1 MTVDFM
7 ELASYCKQDIELK
20 CSKTDHKFEYDIL
33 YAAIQ
38 EDDDIKT
45 SRTPHI
51 LKEAKQCILIHSW
64 QQLASTIDY
73 DTYLVQCIN
82 QNGEVHSDKLDND
95 YSIHIY
101 PSRYSTCASISL
113 KRGSV
118 SIYEST
124 IWSNGEN
131 VLPQKLSYIWNL
143 YKRCK
148 SECKSLEESKLLG
161 KLAQKEQ
168 TVNALNS
175 KITDFS
181 IKQQLIEAEVSQYR
195 FLLDE
200 IKKLIN
206 NK

>member
-95 YSIHIY
+95 YSRDCREMLI
-101 PSRYSTCASISL
+101 
-113 KRGSV
+113 
-118 SIYEST
+118 
-124 IWSNGEN
+124 
-131 VLPQKLSYIWNL
+131 
-143 YKRCK
+143 
-148 SECKSLEESKLLG
+148 
-161 KLAQKEQ
+161 
-168 TVNALNS
+168 
-175 KITDFS
+175 FS
-181 IKQQLIEAEVSQYR
+181 
-195 FLLDE
+195 
-200 IKKLIN
+200 
-206 NK
+206 